1 MVGVGSA
8 VTAMGLGDLW
18 DKKKTRKKERLVNN
32 YRLAR
37 GQTFKIVEEASHREE
52 AAHRAFKNEGE
63 REGYHVY
70 IQNLSE
76 KHANEEILRE
86 QLSLALD
93 TLAAADALRTGTIK
107 ENTPKEICDVIERRK
122 MLEERR
128 KKLKLLS
135 WGSSTAIPEME
146 ETPETPLAIEDG
158 VTPETPG
165 DKVLEPPPSITS
177 PSPSTPTLP
186 RAKSLFTYGNA
197 TGAESP

>member
-135 WGSSTAIPEME
+135 WGSSANVFAEE
-146 ETPETPLAIEDG
+146 ETPGDDPQSPLAIEN
-158 VTPETPG
+158 G
-165 DKVLEPPPSITS
+165 DSTKPAASTDEQTILEPPIE
-177 PSPSTPTLP
+177 SPSTPT
-186 RAKSLFTYGNA
+186 F
-197 TGAESP
+197 

>member
-8 VTAMGLGDLW
+8 VTAMGLGYLW

-52 AAHRAFKNEGE
+52 AAHRAFKNEFE
-63 REGYHVY
+63 REVYNVY
-70 IQNLSE
+70 IQNQAE

-93 TLAAADALRTGTIK
+93 TLAAADALRTGTVK

-135 WGSSTAIPEME
+135 WGSSTTIFAEE
-146 ETPETPLAIEDG
+146 ETPGDDPQSPLAIEN
-158 VTPETPG
+158 G
-165 DKVLEPPPSITS
+165 DSTKPAASTDEQTILEPPIE
-177 PSPSTPTLP
+177 SPSTPT
-186 RAKSLFTYGNA
+186 F
-197 TGAESP
+197 